1 MNHLVSIMKIRKIEF
16 VNHPIL
22 GSIIFDF
29 TDKDDKT
36 VDTII
41 IAGENG
47 VGKTVLLDTLFNN
60 NPTTIYNDMSGEIK
74 QEIELSNEEIEILS
88 QEEQSKQLFNNGV
101 QKNIIFIHQQFQY
114 IDNWNQNTLTFTDN
128 HGTKQKN
135 HGYIVT
141 KVLKL
146 IYSSVEI
153 NFTPKA
159 LKTVTSKNI
168 DEENVGL
175 SKSSPDLATEITQL
189 LIDIQSQD
197 AMDLS
202 SWVANHQGI
211 APPTEVQ
218 NVRMKRFTKAFHTM
232 FPHKR
237 FKEIINKDNTKK
249 VIFTEVGK
257 EMPIEKLSSGEKQI
271 VFRGGF
277 FLKNKA
283 SINGALALIDEP
295 EISLHPR
302 WQIRILEY
310 FKSLFKDEKGNM
322 TSQIIVTTHSP
333 FIIHNS
339 NRYNDKVIIL
349 KKDDKG
355 IISVSD
361 KPAFYNWS
369 EEELIKEAFYIEDI
383 QKDKVTVFVE
393 GETDEQY
400 LNKALKLFYPSN
412 ITLVFKW
419 IGRKIAKDKA
429 ENTGD
434 KALNSARALFMAH
447 PTFISNRVV
456 LLYDCDTNKP
466 EENNAK
472 LYIRSM
478 VRNSSNTLY
487 KKGAEN
493 LLILPS
499 DFDSQLYYSTI
510 IKQDEYGAESTI
522 RNLDKTKL
530 CDYLCGLPE
539 DELKP
544 IFANFKNEID
554 NIISTKGFGN

>member
-1 MNHLVSIMKIRKIEF
+1 MKIRKIEF
-16 VNHPIL
+16 INHPIL

-29 TDKDDKT
+29 TDKDGKT

-60 NPTTIYNDMSGEIK
+60 NPISLHRDLSGEIK
-74 QEIELSNEEIEILS
+74 QEIELSNMEIEILS
-88 QEEQSKQLFNNGV
+88 QGEQSKQLFSNGV
-101 QKNIIFIHQQFQY
+101 RSSTIYTHQQFQH
-114 IDNWNQNTLTFTDN
+114 IDNWNQSTLTFTDN
-128 HGTKQKN
+128 RGIEKKS

-153 NFTPKA
+153 NFMPRE
-159 LKTVTSKNI
+159 LNTVTAKNI
-168 DEENVGL
+168 DEENVAL

-202 SWVANHQGI
+202 SWVTNHQGI
-211 APPTEVQ
+211 APPAEVQ
-218 NVRMKRFTKAFHTM
+218 NIRMKRFTKAFHTM

-237 FKEIINKDNTKK
+237 FKEIINKNNTKK
-249 VIFTEVGK
+249 VIFTEAGK
-257 EMPIEKLSSGEKQI
+257 EMSIEKLSSGEKQI

-283 SINGALALIDEP
+283 SINGALVLIDEP

-302 WQIRILEY
+302 WQISILEY
-310 FKSLFKDEKGNM
+310 FKSLFKDEKGDM
-322 TSQIIVTTHSP
+322 TSQIIITTHSP
-333 FIIHNS
+333 FIIHNN

-349 KKDDKG
+349 RKDDEG
-355 IISVSD
+355 IINISD
-361 KPAFYNWS
+361 KPTFYNWN
-369 EEELIKEAFYIEDI
+369 EEELIKEAFYIADI
-383 QKDKVTVFVE
+383 QKDKVAVFVE

-400 LNKALKLFYPSN
+400 LNKALELFYPSN
-412 ITLVFKW
+412 TSLVFKW

-434 KALNSARALFMAH
+434 KALNSARSLFMAH
-447 PTFISNRVV
+447 PTFIENKVV

-472 LYIRSM
+472 LFIRSM
-478 VRNSSNTLY
+478 ERNSSNTLY
-487 KKGAEN
+487 KKGSEN
-493 LLILPS
+493 LLILAP
-499 DFDSQLYYSTI
+499 DFDAELYYSTI
-510 IKQDEYGAESTI
+510 TKQDEYGAISTI

-530 CDYLCGLPE
+530 CDYLCGLPK
-539 DELKP
+539 DDLIL
-544 IFANFKNEID
+544 IFANFKKEID
-554 NIISTKGFGN
+554 KIISII

>member
-159 LKTVTSKNI
+159 LNAVTSKNI

-554 NIISTKGFGN
+554 NIISIIGFGN

>member
-1 MNHLVSIMKIRKIEF
+1 MRIRKIEF

-22 GSIIFDF
+22 GSIVFDF
-29 TDKDDKT
+29 TGKDGKT

-60 NPTTIYNDMSGEIK
+60 SPISLYDDLSGEIK
-74 QEIELSNEEIEILS
+74 QEIELSNKEIEILS
-88 QEEQSKQLFNNGV
+88 QDEQSKQLFSNGIRNNT
-101 QKNIIFIHQQFQY
+101 IYTHQQFQY
-114 IDNWNQNTLTFTDN
+114 INDWEQSTLTFTDSQGEERKDYG
-128 HGTKQKN
+128 HIIAKAL
-135 HGYIVT
+135 
-141 KVLKL
+141 KV

-153 NFTPKA
+153 NFTPIE
-159 LKTVTSKNI
+159 LNTVTAKNI

-175 SKSSPDLATEITQL
+175 SKSSSELATEITQL

-202 SWVANHQGI
+202 SWVTNHQGI
-211 APPTEVQ
+211 APPAEVQ
-218 NVRMKRFTKAFHTM
+218 NIRMKRFTKAFHTM

-237 FKEIINKDNTKK
+237 FKEILNKNNTKK
-249 VIFTEVGK
+249 VIFTEGGK
-257 EMPIEKLSSGEKQI
+257 DMPIEKLSSGEKQI

-302 WQIRILEY
+302 WQISILEY

-361 KPAFYNWS
+361 KSAFYNWS

-400 LNKALKLFYPSN
+400 FNKALKLFYPSN
-412 ITLVFKW
+412 TTLVFKW
-419 IGRKIAKDKA
+419 IGRKTAQDKA

-434 KALNSARALFMAH
+434 KALNNARALFMAH

-478 VRNSSNTLY
+478 VKNSSNTLY

-493 LLILPS
+493 LLVLPL
-499 DFDSQLYYSTI
+499 DFDPQLYYSTI
-510 IKQDEYGAESTI
+510 IKQDDYGAESTI

-539 DELKP
+539 DKLKS
-544 IFANFKNEID
+544 IFTNFKNEID
-554 NIISTKGFGN
+554 NIISIK

>member
-1 MNHLVSIMKIRKIEF
+1 
-16 VNHPIL
+16 
-22 GSIIFDF
+22 
-29 TDKDDKT
+29 
-36 VDTII
+36 
-41 IAGENG
+41 
-47 VGKTVLLDTLFNN
+47 
-60 NPTTIYNDMSGEIK
+60 
-74 QEIELSNEEIEILS
+74 
-88 QEEQSKQLFNNGV
+88 
-101 QKNIIFIHQQFQY
+101 
-114 IDNWNQNTLTFTDN
+114 
-128 HGTKQKN
+128 
-135 HGYIVT
+135 
-141 KVLKL
+141 
-146 IYSSVEI
+146 
-153 NFTPKA
+153 
-159 LKTVTSKNI
+159 
-168 DEENVGL
+168 
-175 SKSSPDLATEITQL
+175 
-189 LIDIQSQD
+189 
-197 AMDLS
+197 MDLS

-211 APPTEVQ
+211 APPSEVQ

-249 VIFTEVGK
+249 VIFTEAGK
-257 EMPIEKLSSGEKQI
+257 EMSIEKLSSGEKQI

-302 WQIRILEY
+302 WQICILEY

-361 KPAFYNWS
+361 TPAFYNWS

-412 ITLVFKW
+412 TTLVFKW
-419 IGRKIAKDKA
+419 IGRKTAKDKA

-478 VRNSSNTLY
+478 VRNNSNILY
-487 KKGAEN
+487 KKGSEN
-493 LLILPS
+493 LLVLPS

-510 IKQDEYGAESTI
+510 TKQDEYGAESTI

-554 NIISTKGFGN
+554 NIISIK

>member
-135 HGYIVT
+135 RGYIVT

-159 LKTVTSKNI
+159 LNAVTSKNI

-554 NIISTKGFGN
+554 NIISIKGFGN

>member
-1 MNHLVSIMKIRKIEF
+1 MKIRKIEF

-29 TDKDDKT
+29 TDKVGKT

-60 NPTTIYNDMSGEIK
+60 NPTNIYNDMSGEIK

-88 QEEQSKQLFNNGV
+88 QEEQSKHLFNNGV

-114 IDNWNQNTLTFTDN
+114 AGWDQNTLTFTDN
-128 HGTKQKN
+128 HGTKQTDY
-135 HGYIVT
+135 GFRVT

-153 NFTPKA
+153 NFMPMP
-159 LKTVTSKNI
+159 LYTVTSKNI

-249 VIFTEVGK
+249 VIFTEAGK

-412 ITLVFKW
+412 TTLVFKW

-466 EENNAK
+466 EENNTK

-478 VRNSSNTLY
+478 VRNSSNSLY
-487 KKGAEN
+487 KKGSEN

-510 IKQDEYGAESTI
+510 IKHDEYGAESTI

-554 NIISTKGFGN
+554 NIISIK